1 MPAWLLWLGVHLLFL
16 IGFKNRLM
24 VLIQWA
30 WSYVFYKRGAALI
43 TGERG
48 EMERG

>member
-1 MPAWLLWLGVHLLFL
+1 MFL
-16 IGFKNRLM
+16 IGFRNKVL

-43 TGERG
+43 TGERDDHQ
-48 EMERG
+48 R